1 MNGGRFLYLRCKK
14 HTDPLSLSRKHY
26 RLIRAVICYVLPL
39 EFMRETLRS
48 SKEYGR
54 ERMYIYGRYHD
65 WVGEGFPCVSA
76 GTDSHVSRLLEDRRL
91 RSRLYSP

>member
-1 MNGGRFLYLRCKK
+1 
-14 HTDPLSLSRKHY
+14 
-26 RLIRAVICYVLPL
+26 
-39 EFMRETLRS
+39 MRETLRS

-76 GTDSHVSRLLEDRRL
+76 GTDSQVSRLLEDWRL
-91 RSRLYSP
+91 RSRLYSDRVAALGDQGLELLVVVEQAGQSADQVDVVSPLLGHH